1 MCLSMPVPCWWLHD
15 ECLFNGQTWGTYD
28 MNFDNFG
35 IAMVTLFEIS
45 TFEGWPWHM
54 YFFINGTK
62 VGPMKHSDQYFGLF
76 YMSFIMVGSVISV
89 NLFVAIICINYSI
102 AEEKSK
108 NKHLTE
114 DQQNWIEI
122 QRLIISA
129 QPDLSGQY
137 TPKNKF

>member
-1 MCLSMPVPCWWLHD
+1 M
-15 ECLFNGQTWGTYD
+15 
-28 MNFDNFG
+28 
-35 IAMVTLFEIS
+35 
-45 TFEGWPWHM
+45 
-54 YFFINGTK
+54 FF
-62 VGPMKHSDQYFGLF
+62 MA
-76 YMSFIMVGSVISV
+76 FIMVGSVISV

-129 QPDLSGQY
+129 
-137 TPKNKF
+137 